1 MTVKTLIKK
10 LLEFPLDT
18 EVTVLN
24 GNTHLD
30 GEYKATRVTY
40 ELTCKPNG
48 EKFKTVCIETDY
60 KKAIWT
66 D

>member
-18 EVTVLN
+18 EVTVPN
-24 GNTHLD
+24 DSSYYD
-30 GEYKATRVTY
+30 GEYKATGVSY
-40 ELTCKPNG
+40 ELTSKPNG
-48 EKFKTVCIETDY
+48 KNIKTVCIETDY

-66 D
+66 E